1 MKWSSVLARL
11 TKGGIGTAL
20 VVFGCVIAFSFYR
33 SFLPNEVLFSN
44 DGPLGRLMSESN
56 RLPGRFFGCWADLN
70 NIGFNSGAASPGI
83 SFILQWLL
91 GPVLFSKFYT
101 IISLLILGVGAWCF
115 FNRLGLAPAAC
126 ILGGLAAM
134 LTSTLFSLAC
144 WGLGAQ
150 VIAAGLFFLAL
161 AALVDAPSPLPWL
174 RVVLAGFATGMVV
187 MEGADVGVIFSLL
200 IALFVVYQALIADG
214 ARIKNLAVSAGRL
227 VLVVLCAAFLAI
239 ETVHELVSTDIQGIS
254 GTKQDVQTKEQRWNW
269 ATQWSLPKAETLGLL
284 VPGLFGYALDTPGGG
299 EYWGLG
305 GHDMAWDD
313 YVQNGQKGQ
322 PPTGF
327 YRYTGGGNYLGVL
340 VILVAFWAAVQL
352 FRSNNSI
359 FSPRQK
365 KWLWFWLVIGII
377 SLLLALGRYAPF
389 YALLYHLPYFST
401 IRNPT
406 KFLYTLSFATVI
418 LFAFGIDGLWR
429 KYLSPSIAVKAGQ
442 YEKKFA
448 YGCALVW
455 GVSLLAWYV
464 YAQHFQELENY
475 LLSAH
480 LTGSASAA
488 AQFSIRQPEWFALFF
503 FLAAGLLA
511 LIFNG
516 VFSGK
521 HAGTAVLLLGL
532 LLVGDLLRA
541 NLPWIKYWDYPYKYA
556 SNPLVD
562 FLKEKP
568 YEHRVV
574 IAPITWPG
582 RMEYFH
588 LLYKN
593 EWMEQLFPINNIQT
607 FDVVEMPRIPMDFAA
622 FQGQFNRGF
631 SLTNGSRAYQLTD
644 TRYVLAPAD
653 FGVFWNQQ
661 IPGAPINIIARFN
674 LDVKPGLSVATHMD
688 ELTVTPSPNGT
699 YGLFELASALPRA
712 RLYSQWQVN
721 TNDTDVL
728 HQLFSPQFDPHGS
741 VFVAENV
748 PASPAPGATNPP
760 DDAVQIASYAPKDIV
775 LKANAATPSILLL
788 NDHYHSDW
796 KVMVDGAPE
805 KLLRCN
811 FLMRGV
817 YLLPG
822 SHMVEFKFLPPHNLL
837 YVSAAADV
845 IALAGLGIFIFATV
859 KSRPPV
865 PVAPL
870 PATAPVSATATATPS
885 KRSNKPATGSRKKLQ
900 RK

>member
-20 VVFGCVIAFSFYR
+20 VVFAGVIAFSFYR

-70 NIGFNSGAASPGI
+70 NIGFNSGAASPGV

-91 GPVLFSKFYT
+91 GPVMFSKFYT
-101 IISLLILGVGAWCF
+101 LISLLILGLGAWCF

-150 VIAAGLFFLAL
+150 VIAAGLFFFAL

-200 IALFVVYQALIADG
+200 IALFMIYQAWIAEG
-214 ARIKNLAVSAGRL
+214 PRIKNLAMSAGRL
-227 VLVVLCAAFLAI
+227 VLVVLCAAFLAV
-239 ETVHELVSTDIQGIS
+239 ETVHELVSTDIEGIS
-254 GTKQDVQTKEQRWNW
+254 GTKQDVQTKDQRWNW
-269 ATQWSLPKAETLGLL
+269 ATQWSLPKAEMLGLL
-284 VPGLFGYALDTPGGG
+284 VPGLFGYGLDTPGGG

-305 GHDMAWDD
+305 GHDMAWDQ
-313 YVQNGQKGQ
+313 YVQAGQHGS

-327 YRYTGGGNYLGVL
+327 YRYTGGGNYIGVL
-340 VILVAFWAAVQL
+340 VILVAFWAAAQL
-352 FRSNNSI
+352 FRPKNPLFN
-359 FSPRQK
+359 PRQK
-365 KWLWFWLVIGII
+365 KWLWFWLVIGIL

-406 KFLYTLSFATVI
+406 KFLYVLSFAAVI

-429 KYLSPSIAVKAGQ
+429 KYLNPAGTIKAGQ
-442 YEKKFA
+442 FEKNFA
-448 YGCALVW
+448 YGCVLVW
-455 GVSLLAWYV
+455 GVGLVAWYI
-464 YAQHFQELENY
+464 YAQHLSQLEDY
-475 LLSAH
+475 LQSAH
-480 LTGSASAA
+480 LTGSVSAV
-488 AQFSIRQPEWFALFF
+488 AQYSIHQPEWFALFF
-503 FLAAGLLA
+503 FLAAGLLV

-516 VFSGK
+516 VFAGK
-521 HAGTAVLLLGL
+521 RASNAVLLLGL

-541 NLPWIKYWDYPYKYA
+541 NLPWIKYWDYPFKYA

-574 IAPITWPG
+574 IAPINWPG
-582 RMEYFH
+582 NMNYFH

-593 EWMEQLFPINNIQT
+593 EWMEQLFPIFNIQT
-607 FDVVEMPRIPMDFAA
+607 FDVVEMPRIPVDFAA
-622 FQGQFNRGF
+622 FQSQFNQGF

-644 TRYVLAPAD
+644 TRYILAPAN
-653 FGVFWNQQ
+653 FGDFWNQQ
-661 IPGAPINIIARFN
+661 LPQFPLTSVTRFN
-674 LDVKPGLSVATHMD
+674 LDVKPGLAVATHMD
-688 ELTVTPSPNGT
+688 ELTVIPSQSGM
-699 YGLFELASALPRA
+699 YGLFELPSALPRA
-712 RLYSQWQVN
+712 RLYSQWQVS
-721 TNDTDVL
+721 TNDMDVL
-728 HQLFSPQFDPHGS
+728 HEMFSPQFDPQSS
-741 VFVAENV
+741 VFVAGNV
-748 PASPAPGATNPP
+748 PDGPTVGATNPP

-775 LKANAATPSILLL
+775 LKANAAAPSILLL
-788 NDHYHSDW
+788 NDHYHPDW
-796 KVMVDGAPE
+796 KVLVDGAPE

-822 SHMVEFKFLPPHNLL
+822 SHTIEFKFLPPHNLL
-837 YVSAAADV
+837 YVSAAADI
-845 IALAGLGIFIFATV
+845 IALAGLGFFIFAVV
-859 KSRPPV
+859 KSKPPV
-865 PVAPL
+865 PVAPVPVTAIPSAATL
-870 PATAPVSATATATPS
+870 PSP
-885 KRSNKPATGSRKKLQ
+885 KKSNKPATGSRKKLQ